1 MKFYAQINVMP
12 LKALL
17 DPQGKAVLNSAV
29 KTGFETLRNVRI
41 GKHIDV
47 EIEAFVHGA
56 LCVSVSGQCLLS
68 LSIGNRSANRGACAQ
83 PCRMKYSLANS
94 NGIVENNSYI
104 LSKKDISRRLHISLS
119 ANFIIFPQLLQCK

>member
-29 KTGFETLRNVRI
+29 RNGFESLRNVRI

-47 EIEAFVHGA
+47 EIDADSKDEANKKIDEFCSKV
-56 LCVSVSGQCLLS
+56 LVNPIIESYEF
-68 LSIGNRSANRGACAQ
+68 SIEEL
-83 PCRMKYSLANS
+83 K
-94 NGIVENNSYI
+94 
-104 LSKKDISRRLHISLS
+104 
-119 ANFIIFPQLLQCK
+119 

>member
-29 KTGFETLRNVRI
+29 RNGFESLRNVRI

-47 EIEAFVHGA
+47 EIAADSKDEAKKKIDEFCSKV
-56 LCVSVSGQCLLS
+56 LVNPIIESYEF
-68 LSIGNRSANRGACAQ
+68 SIEEL
-83 PCRMKYSLANS
+83 K
-94 NGIVENNSYI
+94 
-104 LSKKDISRRLHISLS
+104 
-119 ANFIIFPQLLQCK
+119 